1 MSLTLTPELEQEYQ
15 ALYDSMQPAQ
25 ARHAAIDA
33 LANRVISNRGRYE
46 VVAQRVGVPWQL
58 VAVIHNME
66 ASQNFTRHLHNGDKL
81 TARTTHVPAGRPVAG
96 HPPFTWEESAID
108 ALKLKDLDEWR
119 DWSIAGVLFKL
130 EQYNGWGYR
139 NHHADVKSPY
149 LWSFCQH
156 YTSGKYVSDGKWS
169 QTAVSDQCGAA
180 VLLHR
185 LAKLGHPIP
194 PPPPREHLP
203 GEFSGVRYAPTQH
216 DATAERL
223 QAWLNTHP
231 GVSLVVDGKAGQ
243 RTSNA
248 VRFVTGEYLAGDPRA

>member
-1 MSLTLTPELEQEYQ
+1 MSLSLTPALEREYQ
-15 ALYDSMQPAQ
+15 ELYDTIQPAE
-25 ARHAAIDA
+25 ARRASIDT
-33 LANRVISNRGRYE
+33 LAKKLVANRGRYE

-66 ASQNFTRHLHNGDKL
+66 ASQNFSRHLHNGDKL
-81 TARTTHVPAGRPVAG
+81 TARTVRVPAGRPAAG

-130 EQYNGWGYR
+130 EQFNGWGYR
-139 NHHADVKSPY
+139 QYHDEVKSPY

-156 YTSGKYVSDGKWS
+156 YKSGKYVADGKWS
-169 QTAVSDQCGAA
+169 KTAVSSQCGAA

-185 LAKLGHPIP
+185 LAEMGHAIP
-194 PPPPREHLP
+194 PPPPPEALP
-203 GEFSGVRYAPTQH
+203 AEFGGVRFAPTQY
-216 DATAERL
+216 DPTAERL
-223 QAWLNTHP
+223 QVWLNTHP
-231 GVSLVVDGKAGQ
+231 GVAVVVDGKAGQ